1 MNLTIENIPYI
12 FSSIWREE
20 NNFQFPKLT
29 FIYSINVYHM
39 YLNLSLNSP
48 KNELADKKDTKPQ
61 NFFTVKK

>member
-20 NNFQFPKLT
+20 NNFQFSKLT

-39 YLNLSLNSP
+39 YLNLSLNTP
-48 KNELADKKDTKPQ
+48 KNELADKEDTKPQ
-61 NFFTVKK
+61 NFFYC